1 MDTVRKMIV
10 EELEKLIK
18 EYKQSNPIDAE
29 DAKKCIPYIK
39 CFQCLDTERFISDR
53 AVLTAFG
60 YDPYMIKSCPCT
72 GSFSD
77 IQTTTSV
84 HHTYRNRPVQYNG
97 NHGTRTFQTKID
109 ILVALAQIYRKD
121 YLPIEVEAE
130 RKRKAAADEAARIRE
145 EERQRIIRENEEKER
160 QREKERL
167 RKLQEEEDRKRNE
180 EENARALREK
190 KAREDE
196 IRRKREEELKPYQS
210 KSDDELHQ
218 HASWD
223 DIKRFVFNHD
233 ISDTEF
239 SADIEGL
246 VKEISAAIEIYSGN
260 LLALS
265 DLARNLDMKFR
276 NFKSHENKQDT
287 HIQVKEDKDKKLFF
301 MRFVYT
307 LLEDEK
313 VEHCCFMDRS
323 RKVKKIDSH
332 LIVMRPKNDNLE
344 ATEICRRLM
353 SREAIQIIKGM

>member
-1 MDTVRKMIV
+1 MIL
-10 EELEKLIK
+10 EELQKVIQEF
-18 EYKQSNPIDAE
+18 KQTNPVDA
-29 DAKKCIPYIK
+29 DHAQKCLSYIK

-72 GSFSD
+72 GSFRD

-84 HHTYRNRPVQYNG
+84 HHTHRNRPVQYNG
-97 NHGTRTFQTKID
+97 NHGTRTFNTQSDLI
-109 ILVALAQIYRKD
+109 VAIAKIYRTE
-121 YLPIEVEAE
+121 YLPIEEEAERKRKAAADEAERKRKADAEEAE
-130 RKRKAAADEAARIRE
+130 RKRKAAADEAARIKE
-145 EERQRIIRENEEKER
+145 EERQRIIRENEEKQR
-160 QREKERL
+160 QKEK
-167 RKLQEEEDRKRNE
+167 
-180 EENARALREK
+180 
-190 KAREDE
+190 EDE
-196 IRRKREEELKPYQS
+196 IRRKRDEELKPYQS
-210 KSDDELHQ
+210 KSDDELHE

-223 DIKRFVFNHD
+223 DIKRFVFNRE
-233 ISDTEF
+233 IRDTEF

-246 VKEISAAIEIYSGN
+246 VKEISAAIEVYSGN

-307 LLEDEK
+307 LLEDER
-313 VEHCCFMDRS
+313 VEHCCFMDRT

-332 LIVMRPKNDNLE
+332 LIVMRPKNDNPE